1 VAYFHKNNSA
11 SPKIIMPKYHFTAK
25 YFPFL
30 ILFFTLNSAAQT
42 TIRLRNASFEDLP
55 SAQKVPT
62 GWSDC
67 GFQGQTPPDIQP
79 NPAFQVITKAQQGNT
94 YMGLVTR
101 EDETWEGVSQK
112 LSQPLEA
119 DHCYDMSI
127 FLARSNTY
135 ISVSQMSG
143 TLMNFN
149 KAVLLR
155 IYGGNSECD
164 RREKLY
170 ESPAVEH
177 TNWKAYNIKLKPK
190 GTYSY
195 IFIEAYFANRAV
207 VAYGGNL
214 LVDDISPIVEDIS
227 CIKKL
232 PPDAVADNSKPKP
245 EKPPKPPKPIKLP
258 VDTPPTPKPKLP
270 VSEDPSNTIVQV
282 DKPQSM
288 SALSYKNLY
297 VGARFNMDNVLF
309 DADKFDV
316 KDISLPQ
323 LDKLA
328 DLLMLY
334 TSVVV
339 EIGGHTNDRLE
350 FEDAY
355 SLSTQRADAVAD
367 YLKGKGIAANQIK
380 TRGYGKNSP
389 IATNTSEAGR
399 KQNQRVEVK
408 IIKK

>member
-1 VAYFHKNNSA
+1 
-11 SPKIIMPKYHFTAK
+11 MLK
-25 YFPFL
+25 YFFALTLPLTLAPTL
-30 ILFFTLNSAAQT
+30 IAQT
-42 TIRLRNASFEDLP
+42 TIRLRNASFEDAPTP
-55 SAQKVPT
+55 SKVPN
-62 GWSDC
+62 GWTDC
-67 GFQGQTPPDIQP
+67 GFQGQTPPDVQP
-79 NPAFQVITKAQQGNT
+79 NPSFQVTTKAQQGNT
-94 YMGLVTR
+94 YIGLVTR

-127 FLARSNTY
+127 FMARSNNY
-135 ISVSQMSG
+135 VSVSQMSG
-143 TLMNFN
+143 MLLNFN

-155 IYGGNSECD
+155 VYAGNSECD

-177 TNWKAYNIKLKPK
+177 TSWKEYKIKLKPK

-195 IFIEAYFANRAV
+195 IFIEAHFANRAV
-207 VAYGGNL
+207 VAYAGNL
-214 LVDDISPIVEDIS
+214 LIDNISPLVEDMS
-227 CIKKL
+227 CQPQPL
-232 PPDAVADNSKPKP
+232 PIADNGDKKPKTS
-245 EKPPKPPKPIKLP
+245 EKPKPKPPKV
-258 VDTPPTPKPKLP
+258 VDTTTPVKANP
-270 VSEDPSNTIVQV
+270 VTNPQPNKNDIVQV

-288 SALSYKNLY
+288 KSLNYGSLQ

-309 DADKFDV
+309 DADRFEIKE
-316 KDISLPQ
+316 SSAPQ

-328 DLLMLY
+328 DFMTLY

-350 FEDAY
+350 FEEAY
-355 SLSTQRADAVAD
+355 TLSTQRAKAVVE
-367 YLKGKGIAANQIK
+367 YLKSKGISEKQLR

-389 IATNTSEAGR
+389 IATNQSEAGR

>member
-1 VAYFHKNNSA
+1 MF
-11 SPKIIMPKYHFTAK
+11 KYLFTVSLLPLVVL
-25 YFPFL
+25 Y
-30 ILFFTLNSAAQT
+30 SAAQT
-42 TIRLRNASFEDLP
+42 TIRLRNPSFEDM
-55 SAQKVPT
+55 AQAGKVPT

-79 NPAFQVITKAQQGNT
+79 NPAFQVNAKAEQGNT
-94 YMGLVTR
+94 YLGLVTR
-101 EDETWEGVSQK
+101 EDETWEGVGQK
-112 LSQPLEA
+112 MSQPLEA

-127 FLARSNTY
+127 FLARSNNY
-135 ISVSQMSG
+135 VSVSKMSG
-143 TLMNFN
+143 MLLNFN

-155 IYGGNSECD
+155 VWAGNSECD

-170 ESPAVEH
+170 ESPPIEH
-177 TNWKAYNIKLKPK
+177 TGWKAYNMKLKPK

-214 LVDDISPIVEDIS
+214 LIDDMSAIVEDMT
-227 CIKKL
+227 C
-232 PPDAVADNSKPKP
+232 SKVTP
-245 EKPPKPPKPIKLP
+245 
-258 VDTPPTPKPKLP
+258 PPTPKPP
-270 VSEDPSNTIVQV
+270 VSPPLADNPKNPTPKNQNPKNPKNPNPKNQKNPTPDTATPANPTNNPQPNAIVQV
-282 DKPQSM
+282 ERPQSM
-288 SALSYKNLY
+288 NSLNYRNLY

-309 DADKFDV
+309 DADKYDV
-316 KDISLPQ
+316 KEMSLPQ

-328 DLLMLY
+328 DFLTLY
-334 TSVVV
+334 TTVVV

-350 FEDAY
+350 FDDAY
-355 SLSTQRADAVAD
+355 SLSTQRAEAVAE
-367 YLKGKGIAANQIK
+367 YLKSKGIAAKQIR

-389 IATNTSEAGR
+389 IATNQSEAGR